1 MLDHPRSLLRLMGI
15 AATLARHDALSPL
28 VAAGLLPRP
37 FGMLHLLRKREA
49 TPSRPGQR
57 LAQAAV
63 ALGPTFI
70 KAGQLLS
77 TRADIVGESVAA
89 DLAELQDRLP
99 PFPFEQV
106 RRTIEEAF
114 GCPIDQLY
122 RSIDPVPVAAA
133 SIAQVHFAETI
144 EGELVAVKVLRPGIE
159 MWFARDLKL
168 FALIA
173 ESLEKVRPDL
183 RRLKPKAVV
192 EQFGLDLRFETDL
205 RFEAAAAAELAEN
218 FVGDPGFRVPKVD
231 WRRTAK
237 RVLTLERVGG
247 ERVDDPATLVATGR
261 DPRKVME
268 NAANAFFNQVFRD
281 GFFHADMH
289 PGNSFVAEDNA
300 IIAIDFGIM
309 GRLDRATRYF
319 LADMLLAFLT
329 GNYRKV
335 AEVHF
340 AAGYVPADQSIEAFT
355 QACRSIGEPLL
366 GRPLQ
371 EISIGRLLAQ
381 LFEVTETFKMETQP
395 QLLLLQK
402 SMVVAEGVGRR
413 LDPDVNMW
421 TLARPLIEDW
431 MAEHRGPLAQVRQS
445 AESLLATLERAPRVI
460 EKLDQAMGDLAEGG
474 LRLHPTTV
482 RALATAMD
490 QNRPRGLLSGAAG
503 WYVAA
508 ILLLLLIMA
517 LVGG

>member
-1 MLDHPRSLLRLMGI
+1 MLDNPRSLLRLLGI
-15 AATLARHDALSPL
+15 ARTLARHDALAPL
-28 VAAGLLPRP
+28 VSAGLLPRP
-37 FGMLHLLRKREA
+37 FGLLHLLRKREI

-77 TRADIVGESVAA
+77 TRADIVGEAVAA

-106 RRTIEEAF
+106 RATIEEEF
-114 GCPIDQLY
+114 GRPMDQVY
-122 RSIDPVPVAAA
+122 RTINPVPVAAA

-144 EGELVAVKVLRPGIE
+144 EGDLVAVKVLRPGIE
-159 MWFARDLKL
+159 SWFAGDLRL

-183 RRLKPKAVV
+183 RRLKPRAVV
-192 EQFGLDLRFETDL
+192 EQFGKDLRFETDL

-218 FVGDPGFRVPKVD
+218 FIGDPGFKVPKVD
-231 WRRTAK
+231 WQRTAK

-247 ERVDDPATLVATGR
+247 ERVDDPANLVATGR

-289 PGNSFVAEDNA
+289 PGNSFIAEDNA

-340 AAGYVPADQSIEAFT
+340 AAGYVPANQSIEDFT

-381 LFEVTETFKMETQP
+381 LFEVTKTFQMETQP

-421 TLARPLIEDW
+421 TLARPLIEGW

-445 AESLLATLERAPRVI
+445 AESILMTLERAPRVI
-460 EKLDQAMGDLAEGG
+460 EKLDKAMDDMTEGG
-474 LRLHPTTV
+474 LKLHPSSL
-482 RALATAMD
+482 RALAAALER
-490 QNRPRGLLSGAAG
+490 NHSGGLFGVTAG
-503 WYVAA
+503 WYVAL
-508 ILLLLLIMA
+508 ILLLILIMV

>member
-15 AATLARHDALSPL
+15 AAILARHDALSPL
-28 VAAGLLPRP
+28 VTAGLLPRP
-37 FGMLHLLRKREA
+37 FGLLQWFAKREL

-57 LAQAAV
+57 LAKAAV

-77 TRADIVGESVAA
+77 TRADIVGETAAA

-99 PFPFEQV
+99 PFPFAQV
-106 RRTIEEAF
+106 RQTIEEAF
-114 GCPIDQLY
+114 GCPMEQLY
-122 RSIDPVPVAAA
+122 RAFDPVPVAAA

-144 EGELVAVKVLRPGIE
+144 EGEFVAVKVLRPDIE
-159 MWFARDLKL
+159 SWFERDLRL
-168 FALIA
+168 FVLIA

-183 RRLKPKAVV
+183 RRLKPRLVV
-192 EQFGLDLRFETDL
+192 EQFGKDLKFETDL

-218 FVGDPGFRVPKVD
+218 FLGDPGFRVPKVD

-237 RVLTLERVGG
+237 RVLTLERVAG

-309 GRLDRATRYF
+309 GRLDRRTRYF
-319 LADMLLAFLT
+319 LADMLMAFLS

-340 AAGYVPADQSIEAFT
+340 AAGYVPPDQSIEAFT

-371 EISIGRLLAQ
+371 EISVGRLLAQ
-381 LFEVTETFKMETQP
+381 LFEVTETFQMETQP

-431 MAEHRGPLAQVRQS
+431 MAEHRGPLAQLRQS
-445 AESLLATLERAPRVI
+445 AESVMATIERAPRVF
-460 EKLDQAMGDLAEGG
+460 EKLDRVMDDLSDGG
-474 LRLHPTTV
+474 LRLHPATV
-482 RALATAMD
+482 RALAAALNEGRSRRWM
-490 QNRPRGLLSGAAG
+490 AAG

-508 ILLLLLIMA
+508 ILLLLLVMA
-517 LVGG
+517 LVGA

>member
-28 VAAGLLPRP
+28 VTAGLLPRP
-37 FGMLHLLRKREA
+37 FGLLQWFAKREE

-57 LAQAAV
+57 LAKAAV

-77 TRADIVGESVAA
+77 TRADIVGETAAA

-99 PFPFEQV
+99 PFPFAQV
-106 RRTIEEAF
+106 KQTIEEAF
-114 GCPIDQLY
+114 GCPMEQLY
-122 RSIDPVPVAAA
+122 RAFDPVPVAAA

-144 EGELVAVKVLRPGIE
+144 EGELVAVKVLRPDIE
-159 MWFARDLKL
+159 SWFARDLRL

-183 RRLKPKAVV
+183 RRLKPRLVV
-192 EQFGLDLRFETDL
+192 EQFGKDLKFETDL

-218 FVGDPGFRVPKVD
+218 FLGDTGFRVPKVD

-237 RVLTLERVGG
+237 RVLTLERVAG

-309 GRLDRATRYF
+309 GRLDRQTRYF
-319 LADMLLAFLT
+319 LADMLMAFLS

-340 AAGYVPADQSIEAFT
+340 AAGYVPPDQSIEAFT

-371 EISIGRLLAQ
+371 EISVGRLLAQ
-381 LFEVTETFKMETQP
+381 LFEVTETFQMETQP

-431 MAEHRGPLAQVRQS
+431 MAEHRGPLAQVRHS
-445 AESLLATLERAPRVI
+445 AESMIATLERAPRVF
-460 EKLDQAMGDLAEGG
+460 EKLDRVMDDLSEGG
-474 LRLHPTTV
+474 VRLHPATV
-482 RALATAMD
+482 RALATALNEGRSRRWM
-490 QNRPRGLLSGAAG
+490 AAG

-508 ILLLLLIMA
+508 ILLLLLVMA
-517 LVGG
+517 LVGA

>member
-28 VAAGLLPRP
+28 VASGLLPRP
-37 FGMLHLLRKREA
+37 FGLLQWFAKREETA
-49 TPSRPGQR
+49 SRPGQR
-57 LAQAAV
+57 LAKAAV

-77 TRADIVGESVAA
+77 TRADIVGETAAA

-114 GCPIDQLY
+114 GCPMEQLY
-122 RSIDPVPVAAA
+122 RAFDPVPVAAA

-144 EGELVAVKVLRPGIE
+144 DGELVAVKVLRPDIE
-159 MWFARDLKL
+159 SWFARDLRL

-183 RRLKPKAVV
+183 RRLKPRLVV
-192 EQFGLDLRFETDL
+192 EQFGKDLKFETDL

-218 FVGDPGFRVPKVD
+218 FAGDPGFRVPKVD

-237 RVLTLERVGG
+237 RVLTLERVAG

-309 GRLDRATRYF
+309 GRLDRQTRYF
-319 LADMLLAFLT
+319 LADMLMAFLS
-329 GNYRKV
+329 GDYRKV

-340 AAGYVPADQSIEAFT
+340 AAGYVPPDQSIEAFT

-371 EISIGRLLAQ
+371 EISVGRLLAQ
-381 LFEVTETFKMETQP
+381 LFEVTETFQMETQP
-395 QLLLLQK
+395 Q
-402 SMVVAEGVGRR
+402 
-413 LDPDVNMW
+413 
-421 TLARPLIEDW
+421 
-431 MAEHRGPLAQVRQS
+431 
-445 AESLLATLERAPRVI
+445 
-460 EKLDQAMGDLAEGG
+460 
-474 LRLHPTTV
+474 
-482 RALATAMD
+482 
-490 QNRPRGLLSGAAG
+490 
-503 WYVAA
+503 
-508 ILLLLLIMA
+508 
-517 LVGG
+517 